1 MMSDKEKTLEVGKI
15 KLDLTYYPGED
26 YYGDGPVEDDL
37 LDIVKNYASVEYPRI
52 IEERKSWPLLYHL
65 SPLRENIV
73 EWIPMEGAKVLEVG
87 SGCGAVTGVLARKAA
102 QVVGVDLSKKR
113 SLINAC
119 RHSEYDNVTIH
130 VGNFLDVEPVLP
142 VDFDYIL
149 LIGVFEYG
157 QSYMD
162 TDRPFEDFLQVVMK
176 HLAPGGRVV
185 IAIENKYGLKY
196 FAGCK
201 EDHLGTWFSGIEN
214 YAGCETGYL
223 GKWFSGIENY
233 AGGDSVRTFSRQGLE
248 KIFASCGITDYSFY
262 YPYPDYKFM
271 TTLYSDG
278 WLPGK
283 GELSNNLRNYD
294 RERMDLFNE
303 KYAFDGIAED
313 NLFSVFSNSYEVVIG
328 KELPVQYTRY
338 SNDRAPQYQIKT
350 EISRGAQGET
360 TVKKLPLCNEAAEHI
375 RGIESACRKLSKRYE
390 GGKIQVNRCT
400 LHEEGDNVWD
410 SFEYVQGRPLT
421 ELLDERLARDDIKGF
436 HQLFQEYVERIGYHA
451 ECPVA
456 DFDMIFS
463 NIMVQDDTWTVIDY
477 EWTYDKVIDPKE
489 LAFRAIYC
497 YLLEDEKRN
506 KLNVDLILN
515 SLNMSESDMD
525 DCRVQERKFQRQVT
539 GRNKSMSE
547 LYAWMGAPVI
557 NPWDCLER
565 EKQKLVPRKVQI
577 YEDCGSGFSEE
588 KSYFV
593 PEAYLNDEDVELQL
607 TVDGNVQMLRI
618 DPAMAS
624 CVVSI
629 EEMTFNGKDVPI
641 HSKAVLTTNGKLLKS
656 SSGVIFATS
665 DPNLSV
671 NVAGLERKPLN
682 VLGMR
687 MKVVILPQAVAEDVT
702 ASMRRWM

>member
-1 MMSDKEKTLEVGKI
+1 MADMTMSENEKIMEVGKI
-15 KLDLTYYPGED
+15 KLDLTCYPGED
-26 YYGDGPVEDDL
+26 YYCDGAVEDEL
-37 LDIVKNYASVEYPRI
+37 LDIVKNYAAVEYPRI
-52 IEERKSWPLLYHL
+52 IEERKSWPVLYHL

-87 SGCGAVTGVLARKAA
+87 SGCGAITGALARKAK
-102 QVVGVDLSKKR
+102 QVAAVDLSKKR
-113 SLINAC
+113 SLINAY
-119 RHSEYDNVTIH
+119 RHSDCDNVTIH
-130 VGNFLDVEPVLP
+130 VGNFKDVEPQLP
-142 VDFDYIL
+142 VDFDFIL

-162 TDRPFEDFLQVVMK
+162 TDRPFEEFLKIIMK
-176 HLAPGGRVV
+176 HLAPNGRVV

-214 YAGCETGYL
+214 YAD
-223 GKWFSGIENY
+223 
-233 AGGDSVRTFSRQGLE
+233 GGGVRTFSRQGLE
-248 KIFASCGITDYSFY
+248 KIFAACGIEDYSFY

-271 TTLYSDG
+271 TTLYSDRR
-278 WLPGK
+278 LPGK
-283 GELSNNLRNYD
+283 GELSNNFRNYD

-313 NLFSVFSNSYEVVIG
+313 NLFPIFSNSYEVVIG
-328 KELPVQYTRY
+328 RGFPIQYTRY

-350 EISRGAQGET
+350 EISAGAQGET
-360 TVKKLPLCNEAAEHI
+360 IVKKLPLCNEAVEHI
-375 RGIESACRKLSKRYE
+375 KGIEAAYRKLAERYE
-390 GGKIQVNRCT
+390 GGKIQVNKCS
-400 LHEEGDNVWD
+400 LHEEEDRVWD

-421 ELLDERLARDDIKGF
+421 ELLDERLERDDIEGF
-436 HQLFQEYVERIGYHA
+436 HALFREYVERIGYHA
-451 ECPVA
+451 ECPAA

-477 EWTYDKVIDPKE
+477 EWTYDKAIDPKE

-515 SLNMSESDMD
+515 SLGMSEADMD

-539 GRNKSMSE
+539 GRSKSMSE
-547 LYAWMGAPVI
+547 LYAWMGAPTI

-577 YEDCGSGFSEE
+577 YEDCGGGFSEE

-618 DPAMAS
+618 DPAMEA
-624 CVVSI
+624 CIVSI

-641 HSKAVLTTNGKLLKS
+641 QSKAVFTTNGKLLKS

-682 VLGMR
+682 VLSAR
-687 MKVVILPQAVAEDVT
+687 MKVVILPPAVAEDVT
-702 ASMRRWM
+702 ASMKRWM